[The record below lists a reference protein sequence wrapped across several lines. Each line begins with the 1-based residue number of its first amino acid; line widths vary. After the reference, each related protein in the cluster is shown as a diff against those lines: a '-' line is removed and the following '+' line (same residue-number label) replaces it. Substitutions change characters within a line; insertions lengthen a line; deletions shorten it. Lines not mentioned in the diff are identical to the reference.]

1 MTFRD
6 MDDKEI
12 LALFRSPK
20 GEDRAF
26 RLLVEKYGE
35 RLYWHVRKIVL
46 CHEDADDVLQ
56 NALVKV
62 WQGLR
67 GFREESRLFT
77 WMYRVATNEALNFL
91 EERRRGPLGRAEE
104 ITPML
109 ENRLESDVFFD
120 GDEIERELQRAVL
133 RLPERQWL
141 VFNMKYFDG
150 MKYEDMSE
158 VLGVTVGGLK
168 ATYHNAV
175 KRIEAMLRVSDA
187 LPGVD

>member
-133 RLPERQWL
+133 RLPERQRL

>member
-1 MTFRD
+1 

-133 RLPERQWL
+133 RLPERQRL

>member
-1 MTFRD
+1 MKFRD
-6 MDDKEI
+6 IDDKEI

-133 RLPERQWL
+133 
-141 VFNMKYFDG
+141 
-150 MKYEDMSE
+150 
-158 VLGVTVGGLK
+158 GVTVGGLK

>member
-1 MTFRD
+1 MSFRD

-35 RLYWHVRKIVL
+35 RLYWHVRKIVM

-109 ENRLESDVFFD
+109 ENRLESDVYFD
-120 GDEIERELQRAVL
+120 GDQIERELQRAVL
-133 RLPERQWL
+133 RLPERQRL

>member
-1 MTFRD
+1 
-6 MDDKEI
+6 
-12 LALFRSPK
+12 
-20 GEDRAF
+20 
-26 RLLVEKYGE
+26 
-35 RLYWHVRKIVL
+35 
-46 CHEDADDVLQ
+46 
-56 NALVKV
+56 
-62 WQGLR
+62 
-67 GFREESRLFT
+67 
-77 WMYRVATNEALNFL
+77 
-91 EERRRGPLGRAEE
+91 
-104 ITPML
+104 ML

-133 RLPERQWL
+133 RLPERQRL